1 MNGVL
6 VGDYG
11 PRPASSAAI
20 NAGGNATSPVNSFI
34 VKIILILLSSLLV
47 ANVLLFFRLYNL
59 VNFDSH
65 STPKIKCMLTLESQY
80 RKDTETLYHSFMYS
94 LVSLL
99 SNISSMLTIESR
111 MFPVMGEVSCC
122 IRT

>member
-20 NAGGNATSPVNSFI
+20 NAGGNTTSPVNSFI

-59 VNFDSH
+59 VNFDSQ

-80 RKDTETLYHSFMYS
+80 LKDTE
-94 LVSLL
+94 
-99 SNISSMLTIESR
+99 
-111 MFPVMGEVSCC
+111 P
-122 IRT
+122 

>member
-11 PRPASSAAI
+11 PRPASSAMI

-59 VNFDSH
+59 VKLIFIYFGYAILIYHD
-65 STPKIKCMLTLESQY
+65 PPPEFFYLRKFSQN
-80 RKDTETLYHSFMYS
+80 LA
-94 LVSLL
+94 
-99 SNISSMLTIESR
+99 
-111 MFPVMGEVSCC
+111 
-122 IRT
+122 